1 MELQDYISRVKTKL
15 NRSSVVYAVV
25 IVDQRTLVNRGY
37 FRARLTLNNGD
48 FLEIA
53 ESFTIIEGRF
63 VTLSYRYQWMDE
75 TKEKLRKRWD
85 NVKHFPDLPNFP
97 HHVHIIKESNVEPSE
112 SRNILE
118 LIDLIEKELNII
130 LSE

>member
-15 NRSSVVYAVV
+15 DTSSVVNAVV
-25 IVDQRTLVNRGY
+25 IVDERILLNRGY
-37 FRARLTLNNGD
+37 FRARLTLKNGD

-53 ESFTIIEGRF
+53 ESFTIIDGQIF
-63 VTLSYRYQWMDE
+63 TLGYRYQWMDE

-85 NVKHFPDLPNFP
+85 NVEHFPDLPNFP
-97 HHVHIIKESNVEPSE
+97 HHVHILKESNVEPSQ

-130 LSE
+130 KSE

>member
-25 IVDQRTLVNRGY
+25 IVDQRSLVNRGY
-37 FRARLTLNNGD
+37 FRARLTLKNGD

-53 ESFTIIEGRF
+53 ESFTIREGRF
-63 VTLSYRYQWMDE
+63 LTLGYRYQWMDE
-75 TKEKLRKRWD
+75 TKEILRKRWD

-118 LIDLIEKELNII
+118 LIDLIQKELNII

>member
-15 NRSSVVYAVV
+15 NESSVVHAAV
-25 IVDQRTLVNRGY
+25 IVDERTLLNRGY
-37 FRARLTLNNGD
+37 FRARLTLKNGD

-53 ESFTIIEGRF
+53 ESFTVREGSC
-63 VTLSYRYQWMDE
+63 VTLGYRYQWMDE
-75 TKEKLRKRWD
+75 SKEKLRRRWD
-85 NVKHFPDLPNFP
+85 NVEHFPNLPNFP
-97 HHVHIIKESNVEPSE
+97 HHVHITEESNVESSE

>member
-15 NRSSVVYAVV
+15 NGSSVVYAVV
-25 IVDQRTLVNRGY
+25 IVDQRILLNRGY

-63 VTLSYRYQWMDE
+63 VTLGYRYQWMDE

-85 NVKHFPDLPNFP
+85 NVEHFPDLPNFP
-97 HHVHIIKESNVEPSE
+97 HHVHIIKESDVKPSE

-130 LSE
+130 LLE

>member
-25 IVDQRTLVNRGY
+25 IVDERTLVNWGY
-37 FRARLTLNNGD
+37 FRARLTLKNDD

-63 VTLSYRYQWMDE
+63 FILGYRYQWMDE

-97 HHVHIIKESNVEPSE
+97 HHVRIIKESNVEPSE

-118 LIDLIEKELNII
+118 LMDLIEKELNII

>member
-1 MELQDYISRVKTKL
+1 MKLQDYITRVKTKL
-15 NRSSVVYAVV
+15 NRSSVVCTIV
-25 IVDQRTLVNRGY
+25 IVDERTLLNRGY
-37 FRARLTLNNGD
+37 FRARLTLKNGD

-63 VTLSYRYQWMDE
+63 ITLSYRYQWMDE

-85 NVKHFPDLPNFP
+85 NVEHFPNLPNFP
-97 HHVHIIKESNVEPSE
+97 HHVHITEESNVEPSQ

-118 LIDLIEKELNII
+118 LIDLIENL
-130 LSE
+130 

>member
-15 NRSSVVYAVV
+15 NRSSVLYAVV
-25 IVDQRTLVNRGY
+25 IVDERTLVNRGY
-37 FRARLTLNNGD
+37 FRARLTLKNDD

-53 ESFTIIEGRF
+53 ESFTIIEGCF
-63 VTLSYRYQWMDE
+63 FTLGYRYQWMDE

-97 HHVHIIKESNVEPSE
+97 HHVHITDESNVEPSQCL
-112 SRNILE
+112 NILE
-118 LIDLIEKELNII
+118 LIDLIENL
-130 LSE
+130 